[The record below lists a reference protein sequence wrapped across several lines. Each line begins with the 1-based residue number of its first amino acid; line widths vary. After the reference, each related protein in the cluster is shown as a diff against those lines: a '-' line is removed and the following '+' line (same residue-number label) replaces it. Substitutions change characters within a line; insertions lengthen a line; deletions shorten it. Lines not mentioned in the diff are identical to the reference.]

1 MKNCHWQERGRYGRL
16 QLYLEKSTG
25 GKTHSHGYLS
35 PVRNGSQLPFF
46 MRKRNPNNGDI
57 NAKLNW
63 LKVKLYYNNEKVT
76 SCIDKYLI
84 RFYLEEKG
92 LARICPKLY
101 GVYEA
106 AADIVWDTLPQ
117 QFALKCNHACGTSII
132 VKNKDELDGKA
143 VTEQIDRWMKMDYW
157 KTGEVQ
163 YRFIKKKIIIEE
175 YLGDGEELKTIKFF
189 CFNGE
194 PKVAYLSMEEDRYLD
209 YYDVDFNKLPY
220 SLPGHEHYPNR
231 LNKPDTFDEMV
242 RLARILSEDFPFVR
256 VDLYDSKGKVE
267 RPVD

>member
-1 MKNCHWQERGRYGRL
+1 M
-16 QLYLEKSTG
+16 
-25 GKTHSHGYLS
+25 
-35 PVRNGSQLPFF
+35 
-46 MRKRNPNNGDI
+46 
-57 NAKLNW
+57 
-63 LKVKLYYNNEKVT
+63 
-76 SCIDKYLI
+76 
-84 RFYLEEKG
+84 
-92 LARICPKLY
+92 
-101 GVYEA
+101 
-106 AADIVWDTLPQ
+106 WDTLPQ
-117 QFALKCNHACGTSII
+117 QFALKCNHACGTNII

-143 VTEQIDRWMKMDYW
+143 ATEQIDRWMKMDYW

-175 YLGDGEELKTIKFF
+175 YLGDGEELKPIKFF